1 MKKTGFMRAAL
12 LLLVLTLITSCFVG
26 GTFAKYTTSASG
38 TDTARVAKFGV
49 QITANGGTFAKEY
62 ATDDT
67 GVAGTIANSVVSTKD
82 NKDNVV
88 APGTRG
94 DMVKMALSGT
104 PEVAVRVGY
113 TAHVTVSNWTVDGA
127 FYCPITIKV
136 MGEDGNFVLHG
147 LDYTDADRFARA
159 VENEIA
165 AFSANYAAGTD
176 LSTAGVTTPEVS
188 WEWVYEGDGVHQ
200 TNEKD
205 TALGNAAVPAAI
217 TLAIETTVTQ
227 ID

>member
-26 GTFAKYTTSASG
+26 GTFAKYTTSATGS
-38 TDTARVAKFGV
+38 DTARVAKFGV
-49 QITANGGTFAKEY
+49 QITANGATFAKEY
-62 ATDDT
+62 ATDDA
-67 GVAGTIANSVVSTKD
+67 GVAATIAKSVVSTGE
-82 NKDNVV
+82 NVV
-88 APGTRG
+88 APGTKG

-113 TAHVTVSNWTVDGA
+113 TANVTVSNWTVDGG

-136 MGEDGNFVLHG
+136 KGEDGGSLVFHG
-147 LDYTDADRFARA
+147 LDYTDADQFARA

-165 AFSANYAAGTD
+165 AFSANYAAQTD
-176 LSTAGVTTPEVS
+176 LSTAGVTAPEVS

-205 TALGNAAVPAAI
+205 TALGNAAAPATI

>member
-26 GTFAKYTTSASG
+26 GTFAKYTTSATGS
-38 TDTARVAKFGV
+38 DTARVAKFGV
-49 QITANGGTFAKEY
+49 QITANGETFAKEY

-67 GVAGTIANSVVSTKD
+67 GVAGTIAKSVVSTGE
-82 NKDNVV
+82 NVV
-88 APGTRG
+88 APGTKG

-113 TAHVTVSNWTVDGA
+113 TANVTVSNWTVDGG

-136 MGEDGNFVLHG
+136 KGEDGNLVFHG
-147 LDYTDADRFARA
+147 LDYTDADQFARA
-159 VENEIA
+159 VESEIA
-165 AFSANYAAGTD
+165 AFSANYAAQTD
-176 LSTAGVTTPEVS
+176 LSTAGVTAPEVS

-205 TALGNAAVPAAI
+205 TALGNALAPATI
-217 TLAIETTVTQ
+217 TLEIETTVTQ

>member
-26 GTFAKYTTSASG
+26 GTFAKYTTRASG

-67 GVAGTIANSVVSTKD
+67 GVAGTIAKSVVST
-82 NKDNVV
+82 NENVV

-94 DMVKMALSGT
+94 DMVKMTLSGT

-136 MGEDGNFVLHG
+136 KGEDGNLVFHG
-147 LDYTDADRFARA
+147 LDYTDADQFARA

-165 AFSANYAAGTD
+165 AFSANYAVQTTD
-176 LSTAGVTTPEVS
+176 LSTAGVTAPEVS

-205 TALGNAAVPAAI
+205 TALGNAAAPATI
-217 TLAIETTVTQ
+217 TLEVETTVTQ

>member
-49 QITANGGTFAKEY
+49 QIRANGGTFAKEY

-67 GVAGTIANSVVSTKD
+67 GVVGTIAKSVVST
-82 NKDNVV
+82 NKKVV

-94 DMVKMALSGT
+94 DMAKMTLSGT

-113 TAHVTVSNWTVDGA
+113 TAHVTVSDWIVDGV

-136 MGEDGNFVLHG
+136 NGKDGNLVIHG
-147 LDYTDADRFARA
+147 LDYTDAGQFARA

-176 LSTAGVTTPEVS
+176 LSTAGVTAPEVS
-188 WEWVYEGDGVHQ
+188 WEWVYEANDGLQ
-200 TNEKD
+200 NNEMD
-205 TALGNAAVPAAI
+205 TALGNAATPATI
-217 TLAIETTVTQ
+217 TLEIETTVTQ

>member
-26 GTFAKYTTSASG
+26 GTFAKYTTSATGS
-38 TDTARVAKFGV
+38 DTARVAKFGV
-49 QITANGGTFAKEY
+49 QITANGATFAEKY
-62 ATDDT
+62 ATDDA
-67 GVAGTIANSVVSTKD
+67 GVAGTIAESVVSTGE
-82 NKDNVV
+82 NVV
-88 APGTRG
+88 APGTKG

-104 PEVAVRVGY
+104 PEVAVRVRY
-113 TAHVTVSNWTVDGA
+113 TAHVTVSNWTVDGG

-136 MGEDGNFVLHG
+136 KGKEDGNLVFHG
-147 LDYTDADRFARA
+147 LDYTDANKFASA
-159 VENEIA
+159 VENGIA
-165 AFSANYAAGTD
+165 AFSANCAAQTD
-176 LSTAGVTTPEVS
+176 LSTAGVTAPEVS
-188 WEWVYEGDGVHQ
+188 WEWVYEGNGVDQ

-205 TALGNAAVPAAI
+205 TALGNAAAPATI

>member
-26 GTFAKYTTSASG
+26 GTFAKYTTSATGS
-38 TDTARVAKFGV
+38 DTARVAKFGV
-49 QITANGGTFAKEY
+49 QITATGATFAKEY
-62 ATDDT
+62 ATDDA
-67 GVAGTIANSVVSTKD
+67 GVAATIAKSVVSTGE
-82 NKDNVV
+82 NVV
-88 APGTRG
+88 APGTKG

-113 TAHVTVSNWTVDGA
+113 TAHVTVSNWTVDGG

-136 MGEDGNFVLHG
+136 KGEDGISHVFHG
-147 LDYTDADRFARA
+147 LDYTDAGQFALA
-159 VENEIA
+159 VENQIA
-165 AFSANYAAGTD
+165 TFSANYAAQTD
-176 LSTAGVTTPEVS
+176 LNAAGVTAPEVS
-188 WEWVYEGDGVHQ
+188 WAWVYEGVDEHQ

-205 TALGNAAVPAAI
+205 TALGNAVEPATI
-217 TLAIETTVTQ
+217 TLEIETTVTQ

>member
-26 GTFAKYTTSASG
+26 GTFAKYTTSATGS
-38 TDTARVAKFGV
+38 DTARVAKFGV
-49 QITANGGTFAKEY
+49 QITANGATFAKEY
-62 ATDDT
+62 ATDDA
-67 GVAGTIANSVVSTKD
+67 GVAGTIAKSVVSTGE
-82 NKDNVV
+82 NVV
-88 APGTRG
+88 APGTKG

-113 TAHVTVSNWTVDGA
+113 TANVTVSNWTVDGG

-136 MGEDGNFVLHG
+136 KREDGNLVFHG
-147 LDYTDADRFARA
+147 LDYTDADQFARA
-159 VENEIA
+159 VESGIA
-165 AFSANYAAGTD
+165 AFSANYAAQTD
-176 LSTAGVTTPEVS
+176 LSTAGVTAPEVS

-205 TALGNAAVPAAI
+205 TALGNAAAPATI

>member
-38 TDTARVAKFGV
+38 ADTARVAKFGV

-62 ATDDT
+62 ATDDNT
-67 GVAGTIANSVVSTKD
+67 VAGTIANSVVSTSE
-82 NKDNVV
+82 NVV

-94 DMVKMALSGT
+94 DMVKMTLSGT

-113 TAHVTVSNWTVDGA
+113 TANVIVSNWTVDGA

-136 MGEDGNFVLHG
+136 KGGDENFVFHG
-147 LDYTDADRFARA
+147 LDYADAEQFARA
-159 VENEIA
+159 VANEIGT
-165 AFSANYAAGTD
+165 FSANYVAGTD
-176 LSTAGVTTPEVS
+176 LSAAGVTTPEVS

-205 TALGNAAVPAAI
+205 TALGNAAAPATI
-217 TLAIETTVTQ
+217 KLEIETTVTQ

>member
-26 GTFAKYTTSASG
+26 GTFAKYTTRASG

-49 QITANGGTFAKEY
+49 QITANGGTFAEEY

-67 GVAGTIANSVVSTKD
+67 GVAGAIAKSVVSTRE
-82 NKDNVV
+82 NVV
-88 APGTRG
+88 APGTKG
-94 DMVKMALSGT
+94 EMVKMTLSGT

-127 FYCPITIKV
+127 FYCPIAIKV
-136 MGEDGNFVLHG
+136 GNLVFHG
-147 LDYTDADRFARA
+147 VDYTDAGTFASA
-159 VENEIA
+159 VESEIA
-165 AFSANYAAGTD
+165 DFSANYAAQTN
-176 LSTAGVTTPEVS
+176 LSTAGVTAPEVS
-188 WEWVYEGDGVHQ
+188 WEWVYEGDGEHQ

-205 TALGNAAVPAAI
+205 TALGNAAAPATI